1 MSLRGVRRTTKQ
13 SPPIEKQP
21 YLFHAGDCHGHKCPR
36 NDMETKD
43 ARNDMKTKRT
53 RNDVKTKLAPMT
65 EHRILRVDF
74 FAEIVAGK
82 SF

>member
-1 MSLRGVRRTTKQ
+1 MQEIAALTA
-13 SPPIEKQP
+13 
-21 YLFHAGDCHGHKCPR
+21 FAR

-43 ARNDMKTKRT
+43 ARNDKQTEAA
-53 RNDVKTKLAPMT
+53 RNDKQTEAARNDMKTKLAPMT